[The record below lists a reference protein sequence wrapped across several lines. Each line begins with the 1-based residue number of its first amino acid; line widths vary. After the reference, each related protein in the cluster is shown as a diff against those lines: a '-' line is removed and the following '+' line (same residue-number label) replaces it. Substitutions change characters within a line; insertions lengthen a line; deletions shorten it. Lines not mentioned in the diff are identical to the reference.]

1 MGFSVPRNRIGRW
14 HHRGPRLQH
23 ESGNRESESSD
34 CLSIYD
40 AARTRALPS
49 QRIQII
55 LAAIQIIVSLY

>member
-1 MGFSVPRNRIGRW
+1 MGFIVPRNRIGRW
-14 HHRGPRLQH
+14 YDRSPRLQH

-34 CLSIYD
+34 FLSMYD

-49 QRIQII
+49 QRVQII